1 MGKQSLKRDSA
12 KLTDQRIPAFVTRL
26 VMEGPKL
33 KPNREENKV
42 GESRARLKDWRIN

>member
-33 KPNREENKV
+33 KPNPAKKTKSAKV
-42 GESRARLKDWRIN
+42 ERG